1 MYEKLGVQKNKHG
14 KRLSINLILITILNI
29 AKEST
34 IADVAAAVAA
44 PAIAVATVASFRLSQ
59 FYSDPS
65 PQYSRVAHTRT
76 MPSLGCFH

>member
-14 KRLSINLILITILNI
+14 KRLSSNLILKTILNI

-65 PQYSRVAHTRT
+65 PRYSRVAHTRT
-76 MPSLGCFH
+76 MPSLGCSH